1 MSKKPVSEKRA
12 EREREE
18 NLTLS
23 RVFHVFLLGL
33 AAECYLFLVYRG
45 YNMGS
50 VDSLLIW
57 HQILTWG
64 TWIGLVMAIAAVAV
78 GFVKRQDQRR
88 DDLGGRH
95 RAVSG
100 GVRLGGDPLL

>member
-1 MSKKPVSEKRA
+1 MSKKPVSQKRA

-64 TWIGLVMAIAAVAV
+64 TWIGLVMAIAGAAV
-78 GFVKRQDQRR
+78 GFVKRQDQRLR
-88 DDLGGRH
+88 TGMTR
-95 RAVSG
+95 
-100 GVRLGGDPLL
+100 